1 MLIDTGFSCWI
12 NHRSNA
18 SIRAKSFVIFIACAS
33 ASASDDLS
41 MPSNSFADLIT
52 AIILLLTVLLF

>member
-33 ASASDDLS
+33 ASDDLS